1 MPNVLV
7 VRGHQA
13 TPWELRP
20 WTLLP
25 KHYRVSLLRTGPN
38 AYDTAGAG
46 LQEVSV
52 GTRRDRFP
60 SGRVGDLLARV
71 AGDRFTGAA
80 ADAAFAAADIV
91 HAEELSYWFSADAAR
106 RKAEGG
112 TFKLVQTIWETLPLG
127 RTYRNAQAKGWRDLV
142 LAQTDLFLAATER
155 ARDGLLLEGVPSEKI
170 AINQAGVDLERF
182 AVPAARAEEH
192 VIISPGRLVWE
203 KGHQDVLRAVAALH
217 RGLVGETVR
226 PRLLIIGH
234 GSEEGRLRDY
244 AGELGLGGFVEIRGV
259 PYDEMPATFARASA
273 MVLASLPSASSQLHV
288 FDLPRSFWEE
298 QFGYVLAEAMAAGL
312 DVVASTSGAIPE
324 VLDGQGA
331 LVAPGD
337 WMEIAR
343 RLAAGPLSRP
353 PGARVVYPRELLE
366 RYSVQ
371 AMAGR
376 LADAYDS
383 LLPATSLRT

>member
-1 MPNVLV
+1 MTNVLV

-25 KHYRVSLLRTGPN
+25 DRYRVSLLRTGAN

-46 LQEVSV
+46 LDEIPVAA
-52 GTRRDRFP
+52 RRDRLP
-60 SGRVGDLLARV
+60 SGRVGDLLTRV
-71 AGDRFTGAA
+71 AGDRFTGEA

-106 RKAEGG
+106 RKAAGG
-112 TFKLVQTIWETLPLG
+112 RFALVQTVWETLPLG
-127 RTYRNAQAKGWRDLV
+127 TTYRNAQAKGWRDLV

-155 ARDGLLLEGVPSEKI
+155 ARDGLLLEGVPAEKI

-182 AVPAARAEEH
+182 AVPAAEAGEH

-217 RGLVGETVR
+217 RGLVGEPVR
-226 PRLLIIGH
+226 PRVLIIGH
-234 GSEEGRLRDY
+234 GPEEARLRAY
-244 AGELGLGGFVEIRGV
+244 AEELGLGAFVEIRGV

-273 MVLASLPSASSQLHV
+273 MVLASLPSATSQLHLL
-288 FDLPRSFWEE
+288 DLPRSFWEE

-312 DVVASTSGAIPE
+312 DIVASDSGAIPE
-324 VLDGQGA
+324 VLGGQGA
-331 LVAPGD
+331 LVAAGD
-337 WMEIAR
+337 WMGIAR
-343 RLAAGPLSRP
+343 HLAAGALSRP
-353 PGARVVYPRELLE
+353 PGARVTYPDALLE

-371 AMAGR
+371 AMAAR
-376 LADAYDS
+376 LGGAYDA
-383 LLPATSLRT
+383 LLSART